1 MGQTDSK
8 LAQYREHV
16 FRLADLVPT
25 PLYSPSVS
33 YQEII
38 RYYNDPNSWSRKD
51 FPDPFS
57 AYFNAFVVPTAEARD
72 IYSMVSSQELQFI
85 CDSNMTNFTNFVRFV
100 AFKIHVL
107 SCLLQ
112 NCDSAV
118 TFKLRESQLL
128 TCTRLLTKVMPIF
141 FEMDVDQ
148 KEEDSIFWNQNS
160 SRVLQCDGLISE
172 ENARLNVN
180 HVSFEPQDVVPLGV
194 LIVQACVK
202 LLFIKGFTA
211 SLTRQAPKEFG
222 KTSFLLWE
230 NGINTPETNYTQ
242 PNPTLDANRLEILRL
257 LLTLSS
263 KQLYSQAIPK
273 FLAVLTT
280 SIPEFHS
287 ICLTSSLINLACR
300 SCRSND
306 DNNGL
311 QYPSNSYHSSSK
323 SSQLT
328 SMRKALTMTGLQL
341 LNISMLC
348 PLDREHENKTQLF
361 LYGLNLYS
369 TNYKINN
376 LVLTYLSTLTRE
388 FDLKFILVNLA
399 TLLKR
404 PMEQAIEMESNP
416 FYLLGNSAG
425 GSTNGKRTT
434 QGRASISKGITQS
447 RPLPHL
453 PRVTL
458 QVVILLW
465 ELMKCNKSFEN
476 YVADKYANKLIVVC
490 IYYIKNFSEAS
501 ERHPDFIPLISGF
514 ATYLSSKKLVLSK
527 MQYCFNVNYYA
538 NKIPDSFKISVGDAG
553 RLTFRDFAIMHL
565 SNMAGTQVKNNTVLN
580 ASLFEIIFNLLC
592 VPVEILDEDLVQLS
606 SDKTGK
612 TTGIGY
618 NASVALLRLV
628 ARMTTREF
636 LKSFTDDDSDASSGS
651 SNEELENSG
660 NKKVTKRGYGTSPGF
675 KLDLLALLI
684 QAFNSC
690 VINHF
695 KDSKHLLFV
704 FCRQQNVIKQ
714 LQSNLAEIS
723 SELNYDYME
732 HTRNAGRTMALHIDD
747 YFDDSLPGDIR
758 YNWQN
763 DRLNSDHDDYDL
775 IEKAQ
780 LQSLMIFEPH
790 RQEVEEV
797 ERAAERVA
805 QGSPNKTIEL
815 YEHADNEQDSIM
827 ESTALLLA
835 LRPHRPFGLT
845 FRRKLKLRKDESLV
859 NSWLGAEP
867 LCLMTTIIR
876 VVTKEFP
883 TIFEVSGDKY
893 LLQLRSILKF
903 EDVLKQQLQLMV
915 PTQVDLLGS
924 DCKTLKL
931 NWTSNNLASL
941 WYRSTVWKDIFDFN
955 SVPFI
960 STFSKEG
967 TQQDAGPQSYSQN
980 PSQPQTPKLERW
992 NSQGSSLSRTNS
1004 NNSLS
1009 TNYLL
1014 HQESNSMPNSAPNS
1028 PVVGSGFSSWV
1039 SGKSH
1044 TGSQTSERSSIFGF
1058 SWAGFHKP
1066 QTAKIDEESESENSD
1081 TSSPQGG
1088 SFVLDPGLL
1097 KPNVWVGTRIS
1108 LFKVT
1113 VDERENYSLVDMTSN
1128 FLRKLRFGGS
1138 SQASAPE
1145 GIMVTS
1151 GTLTPGTS
1159 RPWTPR
1165 GSLTG
1170 TALPAG
1176 SRATK

>member
-1 MGQTDSK
+1 MGQSDSK

-16 FRLADLVPT
+16 FRLADHIST

-57 AYFNAFVVPTAEARD
+57 AYFNAFVVPSAEARD
-72 IYSMVSSQELQFI
+72 IYSMVSSQELQFM

-112 NCDSAV
+112 NCDSAA

-141 FEMDVDQ
+141 FEMDLDQ
-148 KEEDSIFWNQNS
+148 KEEDSVFWNQNS
-160 SRVLQCDGLISE
+160 SRVLQCDGLVSE

-180 HVSFEPQDVVPLGV
+180 HVSTEPQDLVPLGV

-202 LLFIKGFTA
+202 LLFIKGFTVP
-211 SLTRQAPKEFG
+211 LTRQAPKEFG

-230 NGINTPETNYTQ
+230 NGINTSETNYTY
-242 PNPTLDANRLEILRL
+242 PNPTLDSKRLEILRL

-263 KQLYSQAIPK
+263 KQLYSQNIPK
-273 FLAVLTT
+273 FLVVLTM
-280 SIPEFHS
+280 SVPEFHS

-311 QYPSNSYHSSSK
+311 QYLSNSYHSSSK
-323 SSQLT
+323 SSQMT

-341 LNISMLC
+341 LNVSMLC
-348 PLDREHENKTQLF
+348 PLDGEHRNKTQEF

-376 LVLTYLSTLTRE
+376 LVLTYLGTLARE

-404 PMEQAIEMESNP
+404 PMEQAIEIESNP
-416 FYLLGNSAG
+416 FYLLGTSAG
-425 GSTNGKRTT
+425 GSTNGKRAS
-434 QGRASISKGITQS
+434 QARANVSKSITQA

-458 QVVILLW
+458 QVVILMW

-476 YVADKYANKLIVVC
+476 YVADKYANKLILVC
-490 IYYIKNFSEAS
+490 VYYIKNFSEGS
-501 ERHPDFIPLISGF
+501 ERHTDFIPLISGF

-527 MQYCFNVNYYA
+527 MQCCFNVNYYA
-538 NKIPDSFKISVGDAG
+538 NKIPDSFKISVGDAS

-565 SNMAGTQVKNNTVLN
+565 SNMACIQVKDNNVLN
-580 ASLFEIIFNLLC
+580 ASLFEIIFNLLSI
-592 VPVEILDEDLVQLS
+592 PGEIQDEDLVQLS
-606 SDKTGK
+606 SDKSSK
-612 TTGIGY
+612 TTGLGY

-628 ARMTTREF
+628 ARMTSKEF
-636 LKSFTDDDSDASSGS
+636 LKTFSDESSHDTLES
-651 SNEELENSG
+651 SNEDLENSG
-660 NKKVTKRGYGTSPGF
+660 KKVIKRGYGTSPGF

-714 LQSNLAEIS
+714 LKSILTEIS
-723 SELNYDYME
+723 SEVNYDYFDQA
-732 HTRNAGRTMALHIDD
+732 RNSGKKLALHIDD
-747 YFDDSLPGDIR
+747 YFDDSVPKDIR

-763 DRLNSDHDDYDL
+763 DRSYADHDEYDM

-790 RQEVEEV
+790 RQEMEEV
-797 ERAAERVA
+797 ERAAEKMA

-815 YEHADNEQDSIM
+815 YEHADDEQDIIS

-835 LRPHRPFGLT
+835 LRPYRPFGLT
-845 FRRKLKLRKDESLV
+845 FRKKLKLRKEESLE
-859 NSWLGAEP
+859 NSWLGADP

-883 TIFEVSGDKY
+883 AIFDVSGDKY
-893 LLQLRSILKF
+893 LVQLRLILKF
-903 EDVLKQQLQLMV
+903 EDALKK
-915 PTQVDLLGS
+915 QVKLLIPSQVSLLGS
-924 DCKTLKL
+924 DCRTLKL
-931 NWTSNNLASL
+931 DWRSNRTASI
-941 WYRSTVWKDIFDFN
+941 WYRSAVWKDIFNFN

-967 TQQDAGPQSYSQN
+967 APQDAGSQSYPQSL
-980 PSQPQTPKLERW
+980 SQPQTPKLERW

-1014 HQESNSMPNSAPNS
+1014 HQESNSIPNSAPNS
-1028 PVVGSGFSSWV
+1028 PVVGSGKPTWV

-1044 TGSQTSERSSIFGF
+1044 SGNQNGERSSIFGF

-1066 QTAKIDEESESENSD
+1066 QTAKIDEESEDQNNDPNNSQ
-1081 TSSPQGG
+1081 SG

-1108 LFKVT
+1108 LFKVR

-1128 FLRKLRFGGS
+1128 FLRRLRFGGS
-1138 SQASAPE
+1138 PHANAPE

-1170 TALPAG
+1170 TALPAN
-1176 SRATK
+1176 SKAIK